1 MRTYLQMMDNMESS
15 PEASK
20 RRPGRRDRRDV
31 YLVKQDGDQQ
41 EKMMVV
47 IENMPGLVE
56 KVKLAII
63 FLHLITFRQYE
74 DR

>member
-41 EKMMVV
+41 VKM
-47 IENMPGLVE
+47 IEHMPGLVM
-56 KVKLAII
+56 IG
-63 FLHLITFRQYE
+63 
-74 DR
+74 